1 MAQHHAAAG
10 HYYRTSVN
18 GWVAIDI
25 QTRKDLSDCMLK
37 SKGKSRARKPL
48 RSQFDSIEQA
58 LKDIKKGRFVI
69 LVDDEDRENEGDL
82 VIAAEK
88 VTPQAINFMAKH
100 ARGLICLALT
110 PERVEELHLSPQT
123 HENTATF
130 GTAFTVSI
138 DARRDI
144 TTGISAAD
152 RATTIHVAID
162 PKSKPADLAR
172 PGHIFPLKAHKG
184 GVLRRAGQTEGSV
197 DLARLAGLNPAA
209 VICEIM
215 NEDGTMSRVPELAMF
230 AKAHGLKMVTIK
242 ALIEYRVRR
251 ETFVRR
257 VASAR
262 MPTIFGEFE
271 AVAFENEMDGGTHIA
286 LVKGPTDDPM
296 GTLVRVHSGCLT
308 ADVFGSLRCDC
319 RDQLERA
326 MEMIQKEGRGVLLYL
341 NQEGR
346 GIGLLNKI
354 KAYNLQDEGSDT
366 VEANLQL
373 GFKADLRD
381 YGTGAQILMNLGLHR
396 IRLIT
401 NNPRKIVG
409 IEGYGLKVVERVPIE
424 IAPRAANERYLRTKK
439 NKLGHILKKV

>member
-1 MAQHHAAAG
+1 MAKPFD
-10 HYYRTSVN
+10 TIKD
-18 GWVAIDI
+18 AI
-25 QTRKDLSDCMLK
+25 R
-37 SKGKSRARKPL
+37 
-48 RSQFDSIEQA
+48 
-58 LKDIKKGRFVI
+58 DIKKGKFVI

-88 VTPQAINFMAKH
+88 VTPHAINFMARH

-110 PERVEELHLSPQT
+110 PERVEELHLPQQAV
-123 HENTATF
+123 ENTAAF

-138 DARRDI
+138 DARKDI

-162 PKSKPADLAR
+162 PKSKPTDLAR
-172 PGHIFPLKAHKG
+172 PGHIFPLKAVRG

-197 DLARLAGLNPAA
+197 DLARLAGLLPAG

-215 NEDGTMSRVPELAMF
+215 NEDGTMARVSELAKF
-230 AKAHGLKMVTIK
+230 AKTHKLKMVTVK
-242 ALIEYRVRR
+242 ALIEYRMRR
-251 ETFVRR
+251 ETFIKR

-262 MPTIFGEFE
+262 MPTIFGEFD
-271 AVAFENEMDGGTHIA
+271 AVAFENEIDQVTHIA
-286 LVKGPTDDPM
+286 LVKGRVDSGEP
-296 GTLVRVHSGCLT
+296 TLVRVHSGCLT
-308 ADVFGSLRCDC
+308 ADALGSLRCDC
-319 RDQLERA
+319 RDQLHAA
-326 MEMIQKEGRGVLLYL
+326 MEIIQKEGRGVLLYL

-354 KAYNLQDEGSDT
+354 KAYGLQDKGSDT
-366 VEANLQL
+366 VEANLKL

-381 YGTGAQILMNLGLHR
+381 YGVGAQILANLGLHQ
-396 IRLIT
+396 IKLIT

-424 IAPRAANERYLRTKK
+424 IQPHHANVKYLRTKK
-439 NKLGHILKKV
+439 HKLGHILKKV

>member
-1 MAQHHAAAG
+1 MA
-10 HYYRTSVN
+10 TPFN
-18 GWVAIDI
+18 
-25 QTRKDLSDCMLK
+25 
-37 SKGKSRARKPL
+37 
-48 RSQFDSIEQA
+48 SIEDA
-58 LKDIKKGRFVI
+58 IKDIKKGKFII

-82 VIAAEK
+82 VMAAGK
-88 VTPQAINFMAKH
+88 VTPHAVNFMAKH

-110 PERVEELHLSPQT
+110 PERVEELQLTPQAA
-123 HENTATF
+123 ENTATF

-138 DARRDI
+138 DARKGI

-162 PKSKPADLAR
+162 PRSTPADLAR
-172 PGHIFPLKAHKG
+172 PGHIFPLKSQVG

-197 DLARLAGLNPAA
+197 DLARLAGLYPAG

-215 NEDGTMSRVPELAMF
+215 NEDGTMARVPELNKF
-230 AKAHGLKMVTIK
+230 AKRHKLKMVTIK
-242 ALIEYRVRR
+242 ALIEYRMHR

-257 VASAR
+257 AASALL
-262 MPTIFGEFE
+262 PTTFGDFE
-271 AVAFENEMDGGTHIA
+271 AIAFENDIDGATHIA
-286 LVKGPTDDPM
+286 LVKGRVDAETPM
-296 GTLVRVHSGCLT
+296 LVRVHSGCLT
-308 ADVFGSLRCDC
+308 ADVLGSLRCDC
-319 RDQLERA
+319 REQLHRA
-326 MEMIQKEGRGVLLYL
+326 MEIIQKDGRGVLLYL

-354 KAYNLQDEGSDT
+354 RAYGLEDSGSDT

-381 YGTGAQILMNLGLHR
+381 YGVGAQILVQLGLHR

-424 IAPRAANERYLRTKK
+424 IAPRADNEKYLRTKK
-439 NKLGHILKKV
+439 AKLGHLLKKV